1 MSSGD
6 RGGLPLRSTRLC
18 PHSDYHY
25 PEHLYS
31 ITILTIENYHLKTF
45 ITVAGE
51 VEYPVVAG
59 CPGMA
64 VVSPGTVVLLPADWA
79 ALALLHDPLR
89 LRTVQGGALRLLV
102 AALDVAV
109 LTPAQM
115 APLGTPHLAVTQCG
129 SEIVQGSAGLCN
141 DGLTGLLRQFKILLR
156 HVGQQWPGAG
166 GSGRAQA
173 GGGQETGA
181 Q

>member
-1 MSSGD
+1 M
-6 RGGLPLRSTRLC
+6 
-18 PHSDYHY
+18 
-25 PEHLYS
+25 
-31 ITILTIENYHLKTF
+31 
-45 ITVAGE
+45 AGE

-156 HVGQQWPGAG
+156 HVGQQLPGAG

>member
-1 MSSGD
+1 
-6 RGGLPLRSTRLC
+6 
-18 PHSDYHY
+18 
-25 PEHLYS
+25 
-31 ITILTIENYHLKTF
+31 
-45 ITVAGE
+45 
-51 VEYPVVAG
+51 
-59 CPGMA
+59 MA

-141 DGLTGLLRQFKILLR
+141 DGLTGLWRQFKILLR

-173 GGGQETGA
+173 GGGQLTGA

>member
-1 MSSGD
+1 
-6 RGGLPLRSTRLC
+6 
-18 PHSDYHY
+18 
-25 PEHLYS
+25 
-31 ITILTIENYHLKTF
+31 
-45 ITVAGE
+45 
-51 VEYPVVAG
+51 
-59 CPGMA
+59 MA

-79 ALALLHDPLR
+79 ALSLLHDPLR

-141 DGLTGLLRQFKILLR
+141 DGLTGLVREF
-156 HVGQQWPGAG
+156 
-166 GSGRAQA
+166 
-173 GGGQETGA
+173 
-181 Q
+181 